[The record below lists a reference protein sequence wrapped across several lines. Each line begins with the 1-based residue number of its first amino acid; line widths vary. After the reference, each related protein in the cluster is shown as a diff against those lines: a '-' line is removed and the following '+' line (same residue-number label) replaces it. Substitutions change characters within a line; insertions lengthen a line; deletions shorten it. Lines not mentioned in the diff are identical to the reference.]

1 MSRPQLLP
9 EFAPQSGVIITW
21 PHAGTDWRHDLETI
35 EAVYVNIA
43 RAVTR
48 FEQLLVLC
56 RDAGHQRYIHG
67 LLERAAVPAAAVC
80 FAVVQTNDTWVRD
93 YGPLAVLQEGRPVL
107 HDFIFDGWGGKYP
120 AALDNA
126 ASLSLYTAGVI
137 GAVDFLR
144 HSLVLEG
151 GSIDTDG
158 EGTLL
163 ATSRCLLESGRNP
176 GYDRAALEQ
185 QFCEFAG
192 IERVLWL
199 EHGEL
204 SGDDTDGHIDMLAR
218 FCNTGTIAYLH
229 CTEPTDT
236 QYASLAA
243 MEEQLRCFRTTRG
256 EPYSLV
262 PLPLPQPVFN
272 AAGVR
277 LPASYANFLII
288 NGAVLVPV
296 YDDPADAAALAAL
309 TPCFPGRELVP
320 VNCRALIQQFGSL
333 HCATMQLPAGVL
345 AAAAGQ

>member
-1 MSRPQLLP
+1 MSRPYLLP

-35 EAVYVNIA
+35 EAVYVAIA
-43 RAVTR
+43 RVVTR
-48 FEQLLVLC
+48 FERLLVLC
-56 RDAGHQRYIHG
+56 RDAGQQRYIQG
-67 LLERAAVPAAAVC
+67 LLEQATVPAAAVSL
-80 FAVVQTNDTWVRD
+80 AVVPTNDTWVRD
-93 YGPLAVLQEGRPVL
+93 YGPLAVLQGDQPVL
-107 HDFIFDGWGGKYP
+107 HDFIFNGWGGKYP
-120 AALDNA
+120 AVLDNA
-126 ASLSLYTAGVI
+126 VSMYLFTRGDF
-137 GAVDFLR
+137 GTVDFLR
-144 HSLVLEG
+144 HTLVLEG

-163 ATSRCLLESGRNP
+163 TTSRCLLGPGRNP
-176 GYDRAALEQ
+176 GIDRVALEQ
-185 QFCEFAG
+185 KLHALVG

-204 SGDDTDGHIDMLAR
+204 IGDDTDGHIDMLAR
-218 FCNTGTIAYLH
+218 FCTPGVIAYVQ
-229 CTEPTDT
+229 CNDPADT
-236 QYASLAA
+236 QYVALAA
-243 MEEQLRCFRTTRG
+243 MQEQLRSFRTTGG

-272 AAGVR
+272 TAGER

-309 TPCFPGRELVP
+309 APCFPGRELVP
-320 VNCRALIQQFGSL
+320 VDSRALIQQYGSL

-345 AAAAGQ
+345 A